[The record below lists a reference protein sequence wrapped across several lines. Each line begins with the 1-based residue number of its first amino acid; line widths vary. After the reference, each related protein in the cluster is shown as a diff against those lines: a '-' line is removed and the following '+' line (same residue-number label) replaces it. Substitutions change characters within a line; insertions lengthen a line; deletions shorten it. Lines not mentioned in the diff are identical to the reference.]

1 MNGNNKLACWLA
13 ACFVG
18 MAVSSARA
26 AAIDTSGLDLNTL
39 AVDRTGVEASATSNH
54 SSGSY
59 PASKLLDG
67 GAADNQRY
75 IAGGNESVVTFTF
88 PQATVLNSYGIQ
100 AADYNGS
107 GRAPKVWTFEGS
119 TDGSTWELLDTQS
132 SESGWSKR
140 ELRVYSCANKK
151 AYASYRFNFTQTNGD
166 GTLSLA
172 EVYFYNISL
181 AHVSVMAQ
189 PIEIGAATPAYGTST
204 YNAGDAVVASTVGT
218 FDRDG
223 DGAFTATCIGYDLYE
238 TGIDGDWAF
247 VTSGTAST
255 YDFGTILDTDYKLVW
270 QYDVQV
276 KVSATAEHGSVDGAD
291 TYAYGT
297 PVTLTATPDDDY
309 YFVRWTGL
317 PEGVDPTTATV
328 SFPATDVVTAEAVF
342 KTFVGRTRYVAETGD
357 DEANTGLT
365 ADSPFAHV
373 ATAVNSLG
381 EDGGIVYLAKGTYAE
396 AKSAAGGEKEAI
408 LLDRPI
414 QIVGQT
420 GNPEDVLV
428 KPTSTG
434 GFRVFT
440 LAHADAKIQ
449 YLSVANGKVNQGG
462 NVKIE
467 AAGGVIEDC
476 IIRNGANSDYSGGGG
491 NLYMNAGRVSRCVI
505 RNGTGQSNNYGSNGG
520 GFWMNGG
527 LLEDCLVTKNTGR
540 FAGGVIAG
548 TAKVINC
555 TIVDNT
561 FNTAGYAAGVSVPAK
576 EADALKVAV
585 VNTVISGN
593 HNSGAAGMGD
603 LVFTGHAAAFTSCA
617 SAEGLINETCV
628 TGDLGFADAAN
639 GDWTLSVSSPLRDR
653 GIDPSLCGAV
663 SATDLLGKDRVM
675 GASADIGCYE
685 FEASGLVGDF
695 MIDCSSAIVPATVT
709 LTASVEG
716 GKDAVSYVWDM
727 TDGVAAHARHYETT
741 DPSFVW
747 TCEHAGKYTITLT
760 ATSGAESCT
769 AEHDQQTSPAVL
781 YVAKDN
787 AEAAYPYDSEA
798 TAATTIAAAVGAA
811 MDGATIYVAASETA
825 YVEPQIDLEKNVKIL
840 GATGDPKDVRF
851 TSTRGR
857 AFSISAT
864 EGLVANMSL
873 AGSVSDNARQG
884 GTVLIA
890 GKGGTVSNCVIT
902 CTTVAGW
909 GNAGTGVACSF
920 GLVTHCIIT
929 GGAGFSTGDAWD
941 NGGAVRLRDGA
952 RFENSLVKDFSCS
965 KVDRTGGFVVSAYR
979 SSVANCSIINC
990 LLPEPGQVGEPG
1002 YAISATGDSLV
1013 KNTVVYGVTLQDG
1026 TTTRVKSGAESCF
1039 INCASD
1045 GETPMSASS
1054 KLITAADFKDYVN
1067 GDYRPVVG
1075 GALHDAGTTEG
1086 LSVPATDLAGHP
1098 RVTSNGK
1105 IDIGCYEGSAT
1116 GIAIIVR

>member
-1 MNGNNKLACWLA
+1 MKRNLFASAFSALLATLTSVA
-13 ACFVG
+13 F
-18 MAVSSARA
+18 A
-26 AAIDTSGLDLNTL
+26 AAIDTSGLDLNAL
-39 AVDRTGVEASATSNH
+39 AVDRTGIEASATSNH
-54 SSGSY
+54 TSGSY

-75 IAGGNESVVTFTF
+75 IAGGKESVVTFAF

-107 GRAPKVWTFEGS
+107 GRAPKIWTFEGS

-132 SESGWSKR
+132 SETNWSKK

-151 AYASYRFNFTQTNGD
+151 AYTAYRFNFTQTNGD

-172 EVYFYNISL
+172 EVYFYNIAL
-181 AHVSVMAQ
+181 AHVAVTAL
-189 PIEIGAATPAYGTST
+189 PIEIGTVSPAYGTAT
-204 YNAGDAVVASTVGT
+204 YNAGDAVVASACET

-223 DGAFTATCIGYDLYE
+223 DGAFTATCLGYDLYRA
-238 TGIDGDWAF
+238 GSDGEWEF
-247 VTSGTAST
+247 VSSDTTSSH
-255 YDFGTILDTDYKLVW
+255 DFGSIPEVDYKLVW
-270 QYDVQV
+270 KYDVQV
-276 KVSATAEHGSVDGAD
+276 KVTATAEHGSVNGAA
-291 TYAYGT
+291 TYAYAS
-297 PVTLTATPDDDY
+297 PVTLTATPDEDY

-317 PEGVDPTTATV
+317 PEGVDSTQPSV
-328 SFPATDVVTAEAVF
+328 SFSVTDAVSVEAVF
-342 KTFVGRTRYVAETGD
+342 ATFIGRTRYVAETGD

-373 ATAVNSLG
+373 AKAVNSLG
-381 EDGGIVYLAKGTYAE
+381 EDGGVIYLAKGTYAE

-408 LLDRPI
+408 RLDRPI
-414 QIVGQT
+414 QIIGQT
-420 GNPEDVLV
+420 GDPEDVLV

-440 LAHADAKIQ
+440 LAHADAKLQ

-505 RNGTGQSNNYGSNGG
+505 RNGAGQSNNNGANGG

-527 LLEDCLVTKNTGR
+527 ILENCLVTKNTGR
-540 FAGGVIAG
+540 FAGGVISG

-561 FNTAGYAAGVSVPAK
+561 FNTAGFAAGVNVPAK
-576 EADALKVAV
+576 EEDARKVAV

-593 HNSGAAGMGD
+593 HNSGAAGMSD
-603 LVFTGHAAAFTSCA
+603 LVFTGHAAAFTNCA

-639 GDWTLSVSSPLRDR
+639 GDWSLSVSSPLRDQ
-653 GIDPSLCGAV
+653 GVDPKLCGAV
-663 SATDLLGKDRVM
+663 SVTDLLGKDRVM

-695 MIDCSSAIVPATVT
+695 MIDCPSAIVPATVT

-716 GKDAVSYVWDM
+716 GNGAVSYVWDM
-727 TDGVAAHARHYETT
+727 TDGVAAHACHYETT
-741 DPSFVW
+741 TPTFVW

-798 TAATTIAAAVGAA
+798 TAASTIADAVEAA

-825 YVEPQIDLEKNVKIL
+825 YAEPQIDLEKDVKIL
-840 GATGDPKDVRF
+840 GATGDPKDVSF

-857 AFSISAT
+857 AFSISAAK
-864 EGLVANMSL
+864 GLVANMSL
-873 AGSVSDNARQG
+873 AGSTSANTRQG

-902 CTTVAGW
+902 CTTVSGW

-920 GLVTHCIIT
+920 GLVTHCVIQ
-929 GGAGFSTGDAWD
+929 GGASFSTGDAWD

-952 RFENSLVKDFSCS
+952 KFENSLVKDFSCS
-965 KVDRTGGFVVSAYR
+965 KVDRSGGFVVSAYR
-979 SSVANCSIINC
+979 SSVINCSIINC
-990 LLPEPGQVGEPG
+990 RLPESGQEEGDPG

-1039 INCASD
+1039 VNCASD

-1054 KLITAADFKDYVN
+1054 KLITAAAFKDYVH
-1067 GDYRPVVG
+1067 GDYRPAVG
-1075 GALHDAGTTEG
+1075 GVLHDAGTTEG
-1086 LSVPATDLAGHP
+1086 LVVPATDLAGRR

-1116 GIAIIVR
+1116 GIAIVLR